1 MQKVDHV
8 AKSPYLEGPYAPVA
22 EEIVARDLEVVAGAI
37 PLDLAGTFVRN
48 GANPKLAPK
57 GRYHWF
63 DGDGMIHAVEL
74 GGGKASYR
82 NRFIKTAAL
91 VAELEAGEP
100 LWTGIL
106 EPVDFM
112 NPRGPFK
119 NTANTDLVF
128 HAGKLLAL
136 WWQTGI
142 PYEIRL
148 PDLETCGEERFGKNH
163 AAGISA
169 HPKVDPRTGEMMF
182 MTFGVFPPYL
192 SYGVIDAAGQLAHF
206 VPIESV
212 PGPRYQHDIAI
223 TERFTI
229 LMDLP
234 MYADPEL
241 LKVGKSRVRFFRD
254 KPARFGLIPRYGQ
267 GDEVRWFEANACYVY
282 HTINAWEER
291 NAAGQDEVVLVGCRI
306 EDPLM
311 GDPANPQRA
320 YDVPSIGLQRLEPY
334 LHEWRMNLAT
344 GKVTERRLGD
354 VLVEFPR
361 MDNRLLG
368 VKSRYSYNPKVAH
381 APTVVFEGL
390 VKHDFE
396 LGSDV
401 VHRYPEGWSG
411 GEAVVCPREGSL
423 GEDDAYVLTF
433 GLEHATGK
441 SELWIWWAKDF
452 GAPIARVKIP
462 ARVPSGYH
470 AWWIPSDQASKK
482 TGPGRGEKDG
492 VS

>member
-1 MQKVDHV
+1 MEKTTEQ
-8 AKSPYLEGPYAPVA
+8 AARTSGGPYLEGPYAPVA
-22 EEIVARDLEVVAGAI
+22 EEIVARDLEVVDGAI
-37 PLDLAGTFVRN
+37 PEDLAGTFVRN
-48 GANPKLAPK
+48 GANPKFPPK

-63 DGDGMIHAVEL
+63 DGDGMIHAVALE
-74 GGGKASYR
+74 GGKASYR
-82 NRFIKTAAL
+82 NRFIQTSGL
-91 VAELEAGEP
+91 VAETEAGGP

-142 PYEIRL
+142 PYEVRL
-148 PDLETCGEERFGKNH
+148 PDLETCGEVLFGREHK
-163 AAGISA
+163 AGIAA

-182 MTFGVFPPYL
+182 MAFGMFPPYL
-192 SYGVIDAAGQLAHF
+192 SYGVIDAKGDLAHF

-234 MYADPEL
+234 MYADPEM

-254 KPARFGLIPRYGQ
+254 KPARFGLVPRHGA
-267 GDEVRWFEANACYVY
+267 GADVRWFEAEACYVY

-291 NAAGQDEVVLVGCRI
+291 NAAGQDEVVMVGCRI
-306 EDPLM
+306 ADPLM
-311 GDPANPQRA
+311 GDPQNPTRPHPI
-320 YDVPSIGLQRLEPY
+320 PSIGLQRLEPY

-344 GKVTERRLGD
+344 GKVIERRLGD

-368 VKSRYSYNPKVAH
+368 VKSRYSFNPKVAH
-381 APTVVFEGL
+381 EPTVVFEGL

-396 LGSDV
+396 RGTDV
-401 VHRYPEGWSG
+401 VCQYPKGWSG
-411 GEAVVCPREGSL
+411 GEAVVCPREGST

-433 GLEHATGK
+433 VLEHATGN
-441 SELWIWWAKDF
+441 SELWIWSARDF
-452 GAPIARVKIP
+452 GAPIARVKMP
-462 ARVPSGYH
+462 ARVPAGYH
-470 AWWIPSDQASKK
+470 AWWVPS
-482 TGPGRGEKDG
+482 TNKDG